1 MNPILK
7 FLSDY
12 FFIVN
17 TFFVLIIIFTEKKRP
32 VYSIFWIVLL
42 IFAPY
47 TGFIF
52 YLFFGL
58 SFRKSRIIKKF
69 YGKSL
74 LNFNSRIDKEN
85 SSLKSLKKWHHLIE
99 YLEVSQ
105 AGMLSSYR
113 DVDLFTSG
121 NEFFSN
127 LIRDISNAQ
136 NYIHMEYFIFKDD
149 QLGNALFSAIEKK
162 ARERVGIKLI
172 LDGTN
177 SLTLK
182 KIQEFKNLGIE
193 VELFF
198 PSFLHWLKIANIRAN
213 YRDHRKISI
222 IDGKI
227 GYIGGFNIGN
237 DYVGRGYLGK
247 WRDTAV
253 RITGSSVNELEQ
265 EFSFSWNFI
274 QKDKK
279 EKFIY
284 PSFKNETSPDENYA
298 QLVSSGPNFQ
308 LHTARDNFLK
318 LISEAKKYIFIETP
332 YFVPDE
338 PLLEVLKIAS
348 LSGVKIKIIIPDKPD
363 HPFVYWINQSF
374 ARELVKYGVKFY
386 RYSEG
391 FIHSKVIIVDGE
403 VVSLGTTNFDYR
415 SFFNNF
421 EININFY
428 GGDIVRKNIL
438 AFKEDLQNSQP
449 LIFNLEDNNSF
460 ITKFK
465 ESIFRLLSPLF

>member
-1 MNPILK
+1 MNLILN
-7 FLSDY
+7 FLSEY
-12 FFIVN
+12 IFIVN
-17 TFFVLIIIFTEKKRP
+17 TIFILIIIFSEKKGP
-32 VYSIFWIVLL
+32 VYTIFWIFLL
-42 IFAPY
+42 ILSPY
-47 TGFIF
+47 AGFII

-58 SFRKSRIIKKF
+58 SFHKSRIIKKF
-69 YGKSL
+69 YGKTL
-74 LNFNSRIDKEN
+74 LNFNNRIDMRD
-85 SSLKSLKKWHHLIE
+85 SSLKPLKRWQNLIT

-105 AGMLSSYR
+105 AGILSSYR
-113 DVDLFTSG
+113 DVTLFTSG
-121 NEFFSN
+121 NRFFSN
-127 LIRDISNAQ
+127 LIRDILNAQ
-136 NYIHMEYFIFKDD
+136 SYIHMEYFIFKND
-149 QLGNALFSAIEKK
+149 QLGNTLFSSILKK
-162 ARERVGIKLI
+162 AKEGVKIKLI

-182 KIQEFKNLGIE
+182 KIEEFKELGIE

-222 IDGKI
+222 IDGEI

-237 DYVGRGYLGK
+237 EYLGRGDLGK

-253 RITGSSVNELEQ
+253 RITGNSVNELEK
-265 EFSFSWNFI
+265 EFSSSWNFI
-274 QKDKK
+274 QKNFK
-279 EKFIY
+279 EKFLY
-284 PSFKNETSPDENYA
+284 PNFKNEISTNENYA

-308 LHTARDNFLK
+308 LNTARDNFLK
-318 LISEAKKYIFIETP
+318 LILEAKKYIFIETP

-338 PLLEVLKIAS
+338 PILEALKIAS

-363 HPFVYWINQSF
+363 HPFIYWINQSF
-374 ARELVKYGVKFY
+374 ARELVNYGIRFY

-438 AFKEDLQNSQP
+438 AFKRDLSNSQP
-449 LIFNLEDNNSF
+449 LVFTPEDNSSF

>member
-1 MNPILK
+1 MELILK

-12 FFIVN
+12 IFIVN
-17 TFFVLIIIFTEKKRP
+17 TIFVLIIIFLEKKRP
-32 VYSIFWIVLL
+32 VYTIFWIFFL
-42 IFAPY
+42 ILTPY
-47 TGFIF
+47 TGFII

-58 SFRKSRIIKKF
+58 SFHKSRIIKKF
-69 YGKSL
+69 YGKTL
-74 LNFNSRIDKEN
+74 LNFNSRIGKKN
-85 SSLKSLKKWHHLIE
+85 GSLKSLKRWQHLIE

-105 AGMLSSYR
+105 AGLLSSYQE
-113 DVDLFTSG
+113 VTLFTSG
-121 NEFFSN
+121 NDFFSS
-127 LIRDISNAQ
+127 LIRDISNAK
-136 NYIHMEYFIFKDD
+136 NYIHMEYFIFKND
-149 QLGNALFSAIEKK
+149 QLGNELFSSIMKK
-162 ARERVGIKLI
+162 AEEGVKIKLI

-177 SLTLK
+177 TLTLK
-182 KIQEFKNLGIE
+182 KLKEFKSLGIE

-198 PSFLHWLKIANIRAN
+198 PSLLHWLKIANIRAN

-222 IDGKI
+222 VDGDVA
-227 GYIGGFNIGN
+227 YIGGFNIGN
-237 DYVGRGYLGK
+237 EYIGKGNLGK

-253 RITGSSVNELEQ
+253 RITGNSVNELEK

-274 QKDKK
+274 QKNSK

-284 PSFKNETSPDENYA
+284 PIFKNEISPAQNYA

-318 LISEAKKYIFIETP
+318 LILEAKKYIYIETP

-338 PLLEVLKIAS
+338 PLMEALKIAS
-348 LSGVKIKIIIPDKPD
+348 LSGVKIKVIIPDKPD

-374 ARELVKYGVKFY
+374 ARELVNYGLKFY

-391 FIHSKVIIVDGE
+391 FIHSKLIIVDDE
-403 VVSLGTTNFDYR
+403 IVSLGTINFDYR

-428 GGDIVRKNIL
+428 GGEIVKKNLL
-438 AFKEDLQNSQP
+438 AFKADLMNSQP
-449 LIFNLEDNNSF
+449 LIFTQEDNNSF

>member
-1 MNPILK
+1 MESVLK
-7 FLSDY
+7 FFNDY

-17 TFFVLIIIFTEKKRP
+17 IFFVLIIIFSEKKRP
-32 VYSIFWIVLL
+32 VYTIFWVILL
-42 IFAPY
+42 LLAPY

-69 YGKSL
+69 YGKSF
-74 LNFNSRIDKEN
+74 LNFNSGPDKKN
-85 SSLKSLKKWHHLIE
+85 SPLRSLKRWHHLIQ

-105 AGMLSSYR
+105 AGVLTSYE
-113 DVDLFTSG
+113 DVTLFTSG
-121 NEFFSN
+121 NDFFTN
-127 LIRDISNAQ
+127 LIRDISKAEST
-136 NYIHMEYFIFKDD
+136 IHMEYFIFKDD
-149 QLGNALFSAIEKK
+149 KMGNALFSTILKK
-162 ARERVGIKLI
+162 AGEGIKIRLI

-182 KIQEFKNLGIE
+182 KLKEFKNSGIE
-193 VELFF
+193 VELFS
-198 PSFLHWLKIANIRAN
+198 PSFFHWLKIANIRAN

-227 GYIGGFNIGN
+227 GYIGGFNISSEYIGKGN
-237 DYVGRGYLGK
+237 LGK

-253 RITGSSVNELEQ
+253 RITGSTVNEIER
-265 EFSFSWNFI
+265 EFSLSWNFI
-274 QKDKK
+274 QKDSK
-279 EKFIY
+279 ENFFY
-284 PSFKNETSPDENYA
+284 PAFKNEGSQGENYA
-298 QLVSSGPNFQ
+298 QLVSSGPHFQ

-318 LISEAKKYIFIETP
+318 LVLEAKNYIFLQTP

-338 PLLEVLKIAS
+338 SLVEALKIAS

-374 ARELVKYGVKFY
+374 ARDLSKYGIKFY

-391 FIHSKVIIVDGE
+391 FIHSKLLLVDGE
-403 VVSLGTTNFDYR
+403 VVSLGTINFDYR

-428 GGDIVRKNIL
+428 GGDIIRENLL
-438 AFKEDLQNSQP
+438 AFKEDLLNSQP
-449 LIFNLEDNNSF
+449 LIFSQEDNNS
-460 ITKFK
+460 ILTKFK